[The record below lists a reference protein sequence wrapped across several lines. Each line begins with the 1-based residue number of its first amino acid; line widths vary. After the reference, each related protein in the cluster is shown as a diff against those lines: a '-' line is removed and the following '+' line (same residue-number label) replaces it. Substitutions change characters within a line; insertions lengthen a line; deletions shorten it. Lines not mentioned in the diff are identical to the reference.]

1 MVKWKV
7 QNSQNNKREVGY
19 AHKSLNSNK
28 VPVLSNVIIVHN
40 DIINIRYIDRIN
52 PHNVFA
58 LNIYH

>member
-40 DIINIRYIDRIN
+40 DIINIRYIDRS
-52 PHNVFA
+52 
-58 LNIYH
+58 LLYY